1 MIPQVIFLLCRL
13 ETERAAKNAPRMPG
27 NRRDRSP
34 EYPSDGH
41 RPENPSPKRRLRH
54 RPPFRAAD
62 GSQNGK
68 KASNSEEVAWAEQAQ
83 RARHRIRALCKQAIC
98 CMSMPA
104 PPAARCETSEFD
116 DLLPPTAHRACSGR
130 AREARFAARARG
142 ETRSAIRIEAPSGR
156 PERPSSTLVAL
167 GHHKPDPFPSTS
179 FAASPSTSPKPS
191 LKLLGTTTVP
201 PVSRTLSYKRCIAR
215 RRSAASF
222 FA

>member
-1 MIPQVIFLLCRL
+1 MLVIILFCEYFFVIPQVIFLLCRL

-54 RPPFRAAD
+54 RPPFRAA
-62 GSQNGK
+62 
-68 KASNSEEVAWAEQAQ
+68 
-83 RARHRIRALCKQAIC
+83 
-98 CMSMPA
+98 
-104 PPAARCETSEFD
+104 
-116 DLLPPTAHRACSGR
+116 
-130 AREARFAARARG
+130 RFAARARG

-179 FAASPSTSPKPS
+179 FATSPSTSPKPS

-215 RRSAASF
+215 RRSATSF